1 LISANRISV
10 EWKEEGEEGEEEEE
24 KREKG
29 VSVSCEGTRAG
40 GKRHAGAGSSRADS
54 WEKNQT
60 VRANGTKEEKHKAN
74 WMNTGK
80 WTNRER
86 EREKDQR
93 ETWPRKTTDVW
104 PTVWLFSPL
113 SNR

>member
-1 LISANRISV
+1 M
-10 EWKEEGEEGEEEEE
+10 EKEREREGEEEEE

-60 VRANGTKEEKHKAN
+60 VRRSERHEGGKAES
-74 WMNTGK
+74 K
-80 WTNRER
+80 LDEYREVDER
-86 EREKDQR
+86 REKDQR